1 MIFRTPITA
10 RVNTVTSLTIEILDR
25 NALITRKAL
34 TVGFQN
40 HSSDGEKYKTNLGI
54 IFKGLDL
61 FFGMG
66 QKHQI
71 LSTKLNAK

>member
-1 MIFRTPITA
+1 MLLLPGRLHRWRLYDGNIGTA
-10 RVNTVTSLTIEILDR
+10 
-25 NALITRKAL
+25 ALQPPL